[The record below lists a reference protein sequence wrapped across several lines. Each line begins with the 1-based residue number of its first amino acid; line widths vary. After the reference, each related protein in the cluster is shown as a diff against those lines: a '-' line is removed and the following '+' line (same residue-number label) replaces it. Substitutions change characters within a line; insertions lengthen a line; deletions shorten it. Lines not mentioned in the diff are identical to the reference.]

1 MNINNVKVPLNITN
15 FEDTN
20 NENKFE
26 YILTKEELQYMLNGI
41 SSDLKHPVTVMN
53 LNYNYDYYL
62 SNEKNEEIYYRNIR
76 VDSVSSFYALRN
88 TCRNLRIAAGEYYCL
103 KCDYHHADYCK
114 NVFSNN
120 EYACKPCSF
129 FSEKYILPQ
138 ISESNNK
145 ISKYMIYD
153 CPMLGYTEI
162 CFPIY
167 YDKKIIGILFVG
179 EILLDEKKERI
190 NEIKNDF
197 LENNFYIFDKYCN
210 DIKSKYKHNENINDK
225 IKKLITTELSNR
237 NVLLPDFNNDNADLA
252 AINFQDPINE
262 EKLNSLIDKCANHV
276 KNMEYKFIELWKKKQ
291 KDYFDT
297 ILKKNET
304 LFFDEY
310 KKIISTRDI
319 TYDEIQNL
327 FAMLYKSIAM
337 VKEEFSFDYCRVFEN
352 LPLMQGNEF
361 EANIEDEIGICPYAD
376 LKYDFSKVELNI
388 SSYKSS
394 LTENEENPIKYF
406 SYSSINSENNLISG
420 EKDVAL
426 ACKNFVVLFGID
438 EICKKENCFTVPNY
452 INILFCEIGVFFL
465 NMCTAFENISAI
477 FMQQKHQKTLRMY
490 RHECT
495 HLAQRIQQNNL
506 YYHDRYF
513 YERLSEEKKKN
524 IFKDIDSVAILL
536 QNLSDNIGLI
546 VGSINENKLKTKFG
560 LIDIRNEINK
570 WRAMFR
576 LELEKKNIRL
586 YNSTDRKY
594 EGKCVYS
601 NEELMSLLL
610 YNLIDNAVKY
620 SYWGTN
626 INAVIEEGN
635 FGSRIIIE
643 DYGSEIENNNHPYD
657 LYYRQKN
664 TSKKEIGDGIGLYS
678 SRRVAELLNLK
689 LYHTCERISNF
700 NLPLVK
706 EAKKRNI
713 YFNNMKEAFEELDKI
728 ETGVLIEDNYYF
740 NRREL
745 PVDRILD
752 DIYKPIYHVV
762 FTIDNFDFTV
772 MKG

>member
-1 MNINNVKVPLNITN
+1 MNINHVKVPLNITN
-15 FEDTN
+15 FDDTN

-53 LNYNYDYYL
+53 LNYNYDDSL
-62 SNEKNEEIYYRNIR
+62 SNEKSEEIYYRNIR

-88 TCRNLRIAAGEYYCL
+88 TCRNLRIAAGEFYCL
-103 KCDYHHADYCK
+103 KCDYYHAEYCK
-114 NVFSNN
+114 NVFLNN

-129 FSEKYILPQ
+129 FSEKYTLPQ
-138 ISESNNK
+138 IRESNNK

-167 YDKKIIGILFVG
+167 YGKRIIGILFVG

-190 NEIKNDF
+190 KEIKKNF
-197 LENNFYIFDKYCN
+197 LENHFDIFNKYCN
-210 DIKSKYKHNENINDK
+210 DIKQKYNVDINDE
-225 IKKLITTELSNR
+225 IKKRIIKELSNK
-237 NVLLPDFNNDNADLA
+237 NVLLEDINTSNEDLA
-252 AINFQDPINE
+252 AINFQDPISE
-262 EKLNSLIDKCANHV
+262 EKLHVLIDKCAKHV
-276 KNMEYKFIELWKKKQ
+276 KSLENEFLELWKEKQ
-291 KDYFDT
+291 KEHIDI
-297 ILKKNET
+297 ILKKIET
-304 LFFDEY
+304 NFYDKY
-310 KKIISTRDI
+310 KNIKSAKDI

-327 FAMLYKSIAM
+327 FEALYKSIALLR
-337 VKEEFSFDYCRVFEN
+337 KEFSFDYCRVFEN

-361 EANIEDEIGICPYAD
+361 EMNIGDEIGLCPYID
-376 LKYDFSKVELNI
+376 LKYDFSKVEINR
-388 SSYKSS
+388 STYKSS
-394 LTENEENPIKYF
+394 LIKSDDNPIKYF
-406 SYSSINSENNLISG
+406 TYSTMNSENNLINS
-420 EKDVAL
+420 ETDIAL
-426 ACKNFVVLFGID
+426 ACENFVVLFGIN
-438 EICKKENCFTVPNY
+438 EICKKDSNFFVPNY
-452 INILFCEIGVFFL
+452 MNILFDEIGAFFL
-465 NMCTAFENISAI
+465 NMCTAFENVSAI

-490 RHECT
+490 RHECA
-495 HLAQRIQQNNL
+495 HLAKRIQQNNL
-506 YYHDRYF
+506 YYHYRVF

-536 QNLSDNIGLI
+536 QNLSDNIGII
-546 VGSINENKLKTKFG
+546 VGSINEESIKQKYA

-576 LELEKKNIRL
+576 LELEQKNIRL
-586 YNSTDRKY
+586 YNSTDKNY
-594 EGKCVYS
+594 EGKCIYS
-601 NEELMSLLL
+601 HEELMCLLL

-657 LYYRQKN
+657 LYYRQKS

-689 LYHTCERISNF
+689 LYHTCEKISNF

-713 YFNNMKEAFEELDKI
+713 YFNNMKEAFEELDRI
-728 ETGVLIEDNYYF
+728 GNGVLIEDDYYF
-740 NRREL
+740 NKKEL
-745 PVDRILD
+745 SVDRILD

-762 FTIDNFDFTV
+762 FTIDNFGFSV